1 MDNNTET
8 REIWTNQLSNENHQ
22 IVVASDGEIVTRHIF
37 NQPTNQQTKKDALLI
52 AASPELLRLLKNIV
66 NCQFD
71 KKRLTTKQR
80 FESIKFESTFEQQK
94 AFKLNTA
101 IKEAKD
107 YIDKLGL

>member
-8 REIWTNQLSNENHQ
+8 HEIWTNQLSNENNQ

-37 NQPTNQQTKKDALLI
+37 NQPTNKQTKKDAILI
-52 AASPELLRLLKNIV
+52 AASPELLRLLTNIID
-66 NCQFD
+66 CQYNYPNP
-71 KKRLTTKQR
+71 LEQ
-80 FESIKFESTFEQQK
+80 QQK